1 MYIDGLPNKPN
12 LIFCALQIEP
22 DNVLN
27 YLGREEER
35 FGGFVQTPNVRIH
48 YLDRGPQTGIR
59 LIWANGTYSNAH
71 ELDLVSD
78 SLLSAGLRL
87 ITIDCCGHGLTP
99 RGDHPV
105 SIYHVADDMAFL
117 LDHLGITKLTGVPL
131 SSSASA

>member
-48 YLDRGPQTGIR
+48 YLD
-59 LIWANGTYSNAH
+59 
-71 ELDLVSD
+71 
-78 SLLSAGLRL
+78 
-87 ITIDCCGHGLTP
+87 
-99 RGDHPV
+99 
-105 SIYHVADDMAFL
+105 
-117 LDHLGITKLTGVPL
+117 
-131 SSSASA
+131 

>member
-1 MYIDGLPNKPN
+1 MYRRPCLLQQRSLVGIDWLSLVARQR
-12 LIFCALQIEP
+12 LIDSIFSAIAWCFC
-22 DNVLN
+22 
-27 YLGREEER
+27 
-35 FGGFVQTPNVRIH
+35 VRMH
-48 YLDRGPQTGIR
+48 YLDRGPQTGIP

-117 LDHLGITKLTGVPL
+117 LDHLGITKLTGAPL